1 MRFKLL
7 LTGLILSGTLSLQQ
21 CKEAEKPVKADIG
34 TFFEKYYEE
43 RLSYYPMEATMFGNY
58 KYNDKLYPQFTDSYQ
73 AKLKD
78 FYSRYLAEAEKIDRS
93 SLTEKDKINY
103 DDFIWEM
110 KINLEG
116 FEYPLNYIPF
126 EQLGGLHLAF
136 AQAGSGSVIQPFVTV
151 KDYDNWL
158 QRMIA
163 FGPLMDSAVVYFK
176 KGLAIKYT
184 LPQPLVKKLIPQM
197 KSMVTEDVTKS
208 VFYQPIINMPKDF
221 PEADK
226 KRLAE
231 AFTKTIG
238 ETVLP
243 AYKKMGDFLEKE
255 YLPGARTSSGIWDL
269 PNGSKTYDYMVRLNT
284 STNESPDSIYN
295 TGLSEVKRIR
305 LQMDSIQKLVAYP
318 GNLKAFF
325 NYLETDKKFRPYTS
339 AEQILDDFEKI
350 HQRMKPQLA
359 KLFTNVPKTPFE
371 IRQIEAFR
379 AKSASSEYVPGT
391 ADGKRPGIFYV
402 LILDP
407 KNFSI
412 TSGMESLFLHE
423 AIPGHHYQISLQQED
438 TTMPRFRR
446 FGGQNAYI
454 EGWALYCESLGKELG
469 LYTDPYQ
476 YMGAL
481 GDEMHR
487 AIRLVVDVG
496 LHAKKMTRE
505 EAIQYMTDNEQISE
519 ENATIEIERYMSN
532 AGQALGYKIGAL
544 KIKSLREKYST
555 QLGDKF
561 SVAEFHDQ
569 VLKDGSLPLEILERK
584 LDDYYKSKK

>member
-1 MRFKLL
+1 MNYKHIPAVLL
-7 LTGLILSGTLSLQQ
+7 FTCALFFQH
-21 CKEAEKPVKADIG
+21 CKQADKPVHPDLG

-43 RLSYYPMEATMFGNY
+43 RLSLYPMEATMFGNY
-58 KYNDKLYPQFTDSYQ
+58 KYNDKLYAQFTDSYQ

-78 FYSRYLAEAEKIDRS
+78 FYSRYLSEAEKIDRNH
-93 SLTEKDKINY
+93 LTEKEKINY
-103 DDFIWEM
+103 DDFLWQM
-110 KINLEG
+110 KIFLEG
-116 FEYPLNYIPF
+116 FQYPLNYIPF
-126 EQLGGLHLAF
+126 EQLGGLHLQF
-136 AQAGSGSVIQPFVTV
+136 AQAGSGTVIQPFVTV

-158 QRMIA
+158 QRMKA
-163 FGPLMDSAVVYFK
+163 FGPLMDSAVVYYK

-184 LPQPLVKKLIPQM
+184 LPQPLVKKLIAQM
-197 KSMVTEDVTKS
+197 QSMATNDITKS
-208 VFYQPIINMPKDF
+208 VFYQPITNIPKDF

-226 KRLAE
+226 KRLTDAY
-231 AFTKTIG
+231 AKAIG

-243 AYKKMGDFLEKE
+243 AYKRMGEFLEKE
-255 YLPGARTSSGIWDL
+255 YLPGARTTAGIWDL
-269 PNGSKTYDYMVRLNT
+269 PNGSKIYDYLVRLNT
-284 STNESPDSIYN
+284 STNQGPDEIYS

-305 LQMDSIQKLVAYP
+305 LQMDSIQKLLGYP
-318 GNLKAFF
+318 GDLEAFF
-325 NYLETDKKFRPYTS
+325 KNLETDIKFRPYHS
-339 AEQILDDFEKI
+339 AGEILADFEKI
-350 HQRMKPQLA
+350 HERMKPQLA
-359 KLFTNVPKTPFE
+359 KLFNNVPKTPFE

-391 ADGKRPGIFYV
+391 ADGVRPGIFYV

-438 TTMPRFRR
+438 TTLPRFRR

-454 EGWALYCESLGKELG
+454 EGWALYCESLGTELG
-469 LYTDPYQ
+469 LYKDPYQ

-496 LHAKKMTRE
+496 IHAKKMSRE
-505 EAIQYMTDNEQISE
+505 EAIKYMTDNEQISE

-544 KIKSLREKYST
+544 KIKSLREKYT
-555 QLGDKF
+555 KQLGDKF

-584 LDDYYKSKK
+584 LDEFYAKK